1 VPRDLFSGAEMM
13 TPPRCQSQK
22 KPRHKSVHW
31 TKSYLLPMPHESV
44 RRLSLAAHL
53 ALVGCVTDEG
63 SQHFLNEIIRTTYLS
78 FIMLRQGYGSAS
90 VEIFR
95 TAESLLDAAVFA
107 GGQTGIW
114 RLNRETAEI
123 IEWILRIFDEQIATV
138 STKSYW
144 EANSALARLIGKT
157 HIVSPISVCP

>member
-1 VPRDLFSGAEMM
+1 
-13 TPPRCQSQK
+13 
-22 KPRHKSVHW
+22 
-31 TKSYLLPMPHESV
+31 
-44 RRLSLAAHL
+44 
-53 ALVGCVTDEG
+53 VGCVTDEG